1 VADEC
6 SWFERPWTYCE
17 ELPSVGSARCSA
29 AGYRCMTVYQAVR
42 PETLKQFLHRFT
54 YLLRDATDTLLP

>member
-1 VADEC
+1 
-6 SWFERPWTYCE
+6 
-17 ELPSVGSARCSA
+17 
-29 AGYRCMTVYQAVR
+29 MTVYQAVR